1 MKKFFKAIVQ
11 EVIEHDELYQEMVAQ
26 YGPLEEVS
34 TKTSYIVTDYVVNE
48 EQTLSTEKVQTYDE
62 LPLQYRM
69 YSLTPFNINPGGEV
83 KKTFSIIELTLRFEK
98 TNNSNK

>member
-1 MKKFFKAIVQ
+1 MKKFFKAIIQ

-48 EQTLSTEKVQTYDE
+48 DQTLSTEKVQTYDE
-62 LPLQYRM
+62 LPLQY
-69 YSLTPFNINPGGEV
+69 
-83 KKTFSIIELTLRFEK
+83 
-98 TNNSNK
+98 